1 MKKIILTIFLLLF
14 VLLFCHVDV
23 SAAQTELFENE
34 IKQIENSIGDD
45 ASEEMDT
52 LGTDSIQS
60 VITNGV
66 DSGKIWRYL
75 IDRFTEYSS
84 GPAAALTVLTA
95 VLLLVSVAESYT
107 SSLRYTDTKDIM
119 GVAVSL
125 FIVSV
130 FLEPISQLIA
140 SSVTVISGA
149 STIMTAYLPIMA
161 GILMFSG
168 HAVSS
173 GGYYAAVVTAAQF
186 IAKLASGIL
195 TPLLNLFLSLSI
207 SAGIST
213 RVQLSGLIEMI
224 GKVFK
229 YLITF
234 SMSIFIA
241 ILGLNSAL
249 TGSADHVADKAAK
262 FGLSSFIPL
271 IGSSVS
277 EAYSAL
283 RSSINIL
290 RSGMG
295 VFVIVALLITFMP
308 IMIRVLLWSAVVG
321 VAKLIGDALCISSS
335 SAILNALSQFLSLF
349 RAMMIAVSVLFIIST
364 SVMISVGGQL

>member
-1 MKKIILTIFLLLF
+1 MTIFLLLL
-14 VLLFCHVDV
+14 VMFCSHTEV
-23 SAAQTELFENE
+23 SAAQTQLFEDE

-45 ASEEMDT
+45 VSEEMDT
-52 LGTDSIQS
+52 LGTNSVQS

-66 DSGKIWRYL
+66 DSGKIWQYL
-75 IDRFTEYSS
+75 IEQLAEYSS
-84 GPAAALTVLTA
+84 GPVAGLAVLTA

-107 SSLRYTDTKDIM
+107 CSLRYTDTKDIM

-130 FLEPISQLIA
+130 FLEPVSQLIA
-140 SSVTVISGA
+140 SSATVISGA

-168 HAVSS
+168 HAVLS
-173 GGYYAAVVTAAQF
+173 GGYYAAVVTAAQL

-195 TPLLNLFLSLSI
+195 SPLLNLFLSLSI

-224 GKVFK
+224 GKAFK

-234 SMSIFIA
+234 STTIFIA

-249 TGSADHVADKAAK
+249 SGSADHVADKAAK

-283 RSSINIL
+283 RGSVNIL

-295 VFVIVALLITFMP
+295 VFVIVALLITFAP
-308 IMIRVLLWSAVVG
+308 VMIRTLLWSAAVG
-321 VAKLIGDALCISSS
+321 VAKMIGESLCVSSS